1 MSQERGDEG
10 IDHRMSDLEAFKQA
24 AAEKAVQYVRGGMVV
39 GLGTGSTAKLMI
51 LALGER
57 VRAGL
62 SIRGMPTS
70 LDTAELAR
78 NNGIPLL
85 ETEDAWTIDVAI
97 DGADQVD
104 AQLNLIKGG
113 GGALLREKIVAAAAR
128 QFIVIVDHTKRA
140 SVLGHPVP
148 LPVEVVPFGWR
159 STARQVEELGGK
171 VVLRE
176 RGGHIFKTEG
186 GHYILDLHVDRIE
199 DPAGLEV
206 RLNRIPGVVENGLFV
221 GRTTVLIVGTP
232 QGVQVQTA
240 VRR

>member
-10 IDHRMSDLEAFKQA
+10 VDHRMSDLAALKQA

-62 SIRGMPTS
+62 SIRGVPTS
-70 LDTAELAR
+70 LETAKLAR

-85 ETEDAWTIDVAI
+85 ETEDAWTIDLAI

-113 GGALLREKIVAAAAR
+113 GGALLEKR
-128 QFIVIVDHTKRA
+128 
-140 SVLGHPVP
+140 S
-148 LPVEVVPFGWR
+148 WR
-159 STARQVEELGGK
+159 SRLGSSSSSSITRSG
-171 VVLRE
+171 LRSWVI
-176 RGGHIFKTEG
+176 RCRC
-186 GHYILDLHVDRIE
+186 LSR
-199 DPAGLEV
+199 
-206 RLNRIPGVVENGLFV
+206 
-221 GRTTVLIVGTP
+221 
-232 QGVQVQTA
+232 
-240 VRR
+240 

>member
-10 IDHRMSDLEAFKQA
+10 VDHRMSDLAALKQA

-62 SIRGMPTS
+62 SIRGVPTS
-70 LDTAELAR
+70 LETAKLAR

-85 ETEDAWTIDVAI
+85 ETEDAWTIDLAI

-113 GGALLREKIVAAAAR
+113 GGALLREKIVAVAAR
-128 QFIVIVDHTKRA
+128 
-140 SVLGHPVP
+140 PVFR
-148 LPVEVVPFGWR
+148 LPGD
-159 STARQVEELGGK
+159 
-171 VVLRE
+171 
-176 RGGHIFKTEG
+176 TEG
-186 GHYILDLHVDRIE
+186 GFG
-199 DPAGLEV
+199 AG
-206 RLNRIPGVVENGLFV
+206 RPGPRALRGGALR
-221 GRTTVLIVGTP
+221 GGGT
-232 QGVQVQTA
+232 
-240 VRR
+240 